1 MENEITKVETA
12 QERAIMLNGRINAN
26 AKIAAESMAKV
37 GHDLKA
43 MRDEKLYL
51 ELGCKT
57 FEEFCDTRTPIG
69 QRQSYNFIRCFETF
83 GERLAE
89 LADIGVTKLAL
100 MAALDDEDSEILI
113 ESGDAENLSVS
124 QLKERIRELKKKNE
138 QLTLELDAFDKS
150 DGGSDEDLK
159 AENERLAGE
168 LDATKAILETR
179 REEDDQRE
187 KELEKREAALKESN
201 EALLK
206 AQKELEAVKAAS
218 KEQRHLAEK
227 TEIELRDRVNAL
239 EQSNEQLA
247 ARPVDIAVEK
257 PSADEIAKIEKAAAE
272 KAEKAAKKQH
282 AAEIK
287 KLREEL
293 AQKAEQERITAV
305 DAARR
310 ESAAEIE
317 RLRSEKEILQSS
329 AKKAPPSAEKERVK
343 FHIEEC
349 TRSFNAALESLFAL
363 PEDER
368 EKPEKAMKNMV
379 DKMRSLLEE
388 DNS

>member
-1 MENEITKVETA
+1 MENEIIKAENA

-37 GHDLKA
+37 GHDLKT

-57 FEEFCDTRTPIG
+57 FEEFCDARTPIG
-69 QRQSYNFIRCFETF
+69 QRQSYNFIRCFEKY

-150 DGGSDEDLK
+150 DSGGSDEDLK
-159 AENERLAGE
+159 AENERLA
-168 LDATKAILETR
+168 
-179 REEDDQRE
+179 
-187 KELEKREAALKESN
+187 KESEERAVVLAQRN
-201 EALLK
+201 EELVK
-206 AQKELEAVKAAS
+206 AQNELEA
-218 KEQRHLAEK
+218 LK
-227 TEIELRDRVNAL
+227 TEYENQKQFAEVTEKKLKSRVKAL
-239 EQSNEQLA
+239 EQSNEELS
-247 ARPVDIAVEK
+247 ARPVDVAVEK

-317 RLRSEKEILQSS
+317 RLRSEKEALKSS

-349 TRSFNAALESLFAL
+349 TRSFNAALESLNAL
-363 PEDER
+363 PKDER
-368 EKPEKAMKNMV
+368 EKPERAMKNMV